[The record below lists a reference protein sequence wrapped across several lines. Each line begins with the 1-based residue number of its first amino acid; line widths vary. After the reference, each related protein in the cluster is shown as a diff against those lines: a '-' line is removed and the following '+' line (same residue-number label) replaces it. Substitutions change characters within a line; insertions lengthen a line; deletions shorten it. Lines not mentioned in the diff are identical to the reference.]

1 MVIEL
6 VPDQAI
12 FDNIFLVDQ
21 TRKING
27 NDINV
32 ITVQAFQYDA
42 VNHQYNFA
50 ESNTGVTNKPC
61 SGNMTPG

>member
-27 NDINV
+27 NDIDV
-32 ITVQAFQYDA
+32 ITVQAFQ
-42 VNHQYNFA
+42 
-50 ESNTGVTNKPC
+50 
-61 SGNMTPG
+61 